1 MLSTAENKKY
11 FTIEQRIRQ
20 DLRILLAVNKEFK
33 EDIKKIR
40 IKNGIPKES
49 YRKGYGVVD
58 DNNKVLIQD
67 IRELRGKYN
76 LSEAYEYDLQIL
88 VQNELADDIYELN
101 FFWHLK
107 PYQYSDS
114 ENPYE
119 RFVAIKLYPETT
131 LQDIID
137 YWPEIKVRRNSML
150 NLKEN
155 IKLRQ
160 DKREN
165 LERDLHIFN
174 LYKQKKTYKKIAED
188 IRKDDRFNATK
199 IYYQD
204 VSKIIQR
211 IKKEAKNITQ
221 GKYNNGIYRT
231 HKIN

>member
-1 MLSTAENKKY
+1 MLSTSENKKY

-20 DLRILLAVNKEFK
+20 DLRILLTVNKEFK

-40 IKNGIPKES
+40 TKNGIPEKS
-49 YRKGYGVVD
+49 YKTGFGVIDV
-58 DNNKVLIQD
+58 NNKSFIEDL
-67 IRELRGKYN
+67 RELRGKYN
-76 LSEAYEYDLQIL
+76 LSESYEYDLQIL
-88 VQNELADDIYELN
+88 IQNEQADDIYGLN

-107 PYQYSDS
+107 PFQYSDP

-137 YWPEIKVRRNSML
+137 YWPEIKERRNSML

-165 LERDLHIFN
+165 LERDLYIFT
-174 LYKQKKTYKKIAED
+174 LKKQKMKYDDIARI
-188 IRKDDRFNATK
+188 IRKDDRFNGK
-199 IYYQD
+199 NIYYPD

-211 IKKEAKNITQ
+211 MKKEVKNITQ

>member
-1 MLSTAENKKY
+1 MTSTSEYKSY

-33 EDIKKIR
+33 EDIIKIR
-40 IKNGIPKES
+40 IKNGIPEKGYQE
-49 YRKGYGVVD
+49 GYGVID
-58 DNNKVLIQD
+58 ENNESFIQD

-88 VQNELADDIYELN
+88 IQNEKAVDIYELN

-107 PYQYSDS
+107 PFQYSDPK
-114 ENPYE
+114 NPYE

-137 YWPEIKVRRNSML
+137 YWPEIKERRDSML

-160 DKREN
+160 DKRDN

-174 LYKQKKTYKKIAED
+174 SIKQKKTYKKIAED
-188 IRKDDRFNATK
+188 IGKDSRFKGKN
-199 IYYQD
+199 IHYQD
-204 VSKIIQR
+204 ISKVIQR
-211 IKKEAKNITQ
+211 LKKESKNITQ
-221 GKYNNGIYRT
+221 GKYNNGIFRT
-231 HKIN
+231 YKLN

>member
-1 MLSTAENKKY
+1 MLSTSENKKY

-20 DLRILLAVNKEFK
+20 DLRILLAVNKEFN

-40 IKNGIPKES
+40 IKNGIPEES
-49 YRKGYGVVD
+49 HKAGFGSID
-58 DNNKVLIQD
+58 KNNKDFIED
-67 IRELRGKYN
+67 IRNLRGKYN

-88 VQNELADDIYELN
+88 IQNEQSDDIYELN

-107 PYQYSDS
+107 PFQYSDP

-137 YWPEIKVRRNSML
+137 YWPEIKERRNSML
-150 NLKEN
+150 NLKED

-160 DKREN
+160 DKRGN
-165 LERDLHIFN
+165 LARDLYIYALKN
-174 LYKQKKTYKKIAED
+174 KKKKYDDIARI
-188 IRKDDRFNATK
+188 IRKDDRFNGK
-199 IYYQD
+199 DIYYPD

-211 IKKEAKNITQ
+211 MRKEAKNITE

>member
-1 MLSTAENKKY
+1 MLSTSENKKY

-20 DLRILLAVNKEFK
+20 DLRILLAVSKEFK

-40 IKNGIPKES
+40 IKNGIPEKS
-49 YRKGYGVVD
+49 YKKGHCIVD
-58 DNNKVLIQD
+58 DNNKSFIQD

-88 VQNELADDIYELN
+88 IQNEQADDIYGLN

-107 PYQYSDS
+107 PFQYSDP

-131 LQDIID
+131 LQDIVD
-137 YWPEIKVRRNSML
+137 YWSEIKERRNSML

-165 LERDLHIFN
+165 LERDLYIFTLKN
-174 LYKQKKTYKKIAED
+174 KKMKYDDIAKI
-188 IRKDDRFNATK
+188 IRKDARFNGEK
-199 IYYQD
+199 IHELE

-211 IKKEAKNITQ
+211 MKKEAKNITQ

>member
-1 MLSTAENKKY
+1 MLSTSENKKY

-20 DLRILLAVNKEFK
+20 DLRILLTVNKEFN

-40 IKNGIPKES
+40 IKNGIPEDSHKTGFGS
-49 YRKGYGVVD
+49 IDV
-58 DNNKVLIQD
+58 NNKSFIQN

-88 VQNELADDIYELN
+88 IQNEKSDDIYELN

-107 PYQYSDS
+107 PFQYSDP

-137 YWPEIKVRRNSML
+137 YWPEIKERRNSML

-165 LERDLHIFN
+165 LERDLYIFN
-174 LYKQKKTYKKIAED
+174 LKKQKKTYKKIAED
-188 IRKDDRFNATK
+188 IRKDDKFNATK

-211 IKKEAKNITQ
+211 LKKEAKNITQ